1 MIELGDDV
9 DVKFIIVGDLIVIIN
24 NVIDY
29 DIGDIIYIF
38 IIVGIDSLICDFCRI
53 GIMIVEVNI
62 EFVNEFVLII

>member
-24 NVIDY
+24 FIDY